1 VDRAR
6 SGPCGLIARR
16 MMAGQIIIEF
26 RRIGNS
32 VRVAAID
39 TATGREAVIVGPASA
54 GEATLARVA
63 RQKLLRLLEAERGG

>member
-1 VDRAR
+1 
-6 SGPCGLIARR
+6 
-16 MMAGQIIIEF
+16 MAGQIIIEF

-39 TATGREAVIVGPASA
+39 AESGREAIIVGPASA

-63 RQKLLRLLEAERGG
+63 RQKLLRLLEAEQRR

>member
-1 VDRAR
+1 
-6 SGPCGLIARR
+6 

-63 RQKLLRLLEAERGG
+63 RQKLLRLLEAEQRG